1 MISNKNV
8 SFSCT
13 SPLSTSSNN
22 IYGKETFINIDNLK
36 KSTTS
41 STKHCNSKIFCIL
54 QIFLQ
59 NVLSFSLQI
68 YLNFLYCPKLFIFT
82 KILILPVLLL
92 K

>member
-22 IYGKETFINIDNLK
+22 IYGKETFINIDNFK

-59 NVLSFSLQI
+59 NVFFFFTNLSQF
-68 YLNFLYCPKLFIFT
+68 F
-82 KILILPVLLL
+82 ILP
-92 K
+92 KAFYIY